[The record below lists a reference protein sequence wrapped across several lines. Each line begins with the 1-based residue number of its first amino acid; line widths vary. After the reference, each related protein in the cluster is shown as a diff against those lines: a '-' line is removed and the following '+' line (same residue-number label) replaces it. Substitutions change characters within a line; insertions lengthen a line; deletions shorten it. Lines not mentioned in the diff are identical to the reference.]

1 MEPEG
6 KKVVFILEAVCTV
19 WFTFEFL
26 VRAVCCP
33 DKLRFINNALNIVDL
48 LAMLPFYFELWH
60 TIPAT
65 FGNILGMVRVLRF
78 VRLLHIFRL
87 MQGFRCIQ
95 VLRHTL
101 WASLSHFCTLAAFLA
116 VGSFM
121 FGSLIFYAEKFDEE
135 EGHNQDL
142 SILSGAWWA
151 VVSLTTLGYG
161 DISPITWIG
170 RVVGALCALAG
181 VMILALPIPALV
193 NNFKI
198 YHTLVMAKQKPSKR
212 GRHNPT
218 QYPSGLALREFGRL

>member
-1 MEPEG
+1 MEPEAERA
-6 KKVVFILEAVCTV
+6 VFILEAVCTV

-33 DKLRFINNALNIVDL
+33 DKLRFINNALNIVDF

-65 FGNILGMVRVLRF
+65 FQYILGMVRVLRF

-87 MQGFRCIQ
+87 MQGYRCIQ

-101 WASLSHFCTLAAFLA
+101 WASLGHFCTLAAFLA

-121 FGSLIFYAEKFDEE
+121 FGSLIVYAEKFSDERDRLE
-135 EGHNQDL
+135 L
-142 SILSGAWWA
+142 SIFSGAWWA
-151 VVSLTTLGYG
+151 VVSLTTIGYG
-161 DISPITWIG
+161 DISPITWTG

-212 GRHNPT
+212 RKHNPN
-218 QYPSGLALREFGRL
+218 QYPSDLALQEFGRL